1 MYNNTL
7 AFYGAVLGIVA
18 LTVGP
23 SVYRGHTESVQAQLL
38 DDAEKRLLNIPAH
51 FGPWLLRDEVPLS
64 ETAQQMLVNPRYVCR
79 TYVHGSSGE
88 TVSMIVLAG
97 LAGPMAV
104 HTPEIC
110 MPSREYESIKDAVQI
125 DVTANGKKQKF
136 FSSLF
141 QAKTLEGQ
149 KLNVYYGWSRDGE
162 VWEAPKY
169 PRVTFAPLPML
180 FKLQVVC
187 AEPAAA
193 SKGPTAGEKFL
204 ADLLPLLSSQY
215 TLTSSVN

>member
-1 MYNNTL
+1 MYSNFI
-7 AFYGAVLGIVA
+7 AFYGAVFGIVA

-23 SVYRGHTESVQAQLL
+23 IVYRGHKESLQDEMLNN
-38 DDAEKRLLNIPAH
+38 AEERLSAIPAH
-51 FGPWLLRDEVPLS
+51 FGPWLLRDEESLNG
-64 ETAQQMLVNPRYVCR
+64 TAQQMLVNPRYVCR

-110 MPSREYESIKDAVQI
+110 MPSREYESIQAPEQI
-125 DVTANGKKQKF
+125 EVAALGKKQKF

-141 QAKTLEGQ
+141 RAKTLEGQ
-149 KLNVYYGWSRDGE
+149 KVNVYYGWSRDGD
-162 VWEAPKY
+162 VWEAPDY

-180 FKLQVVC
+180 YKVQVVC
-187 AEPAAA
+187 AEPAVP
-193 SKGPTAGEKFL
+193 SEGPTAGEKFL
-204 ADLLPLLSSQY
+204 ADLLPLLSSH
-215 TLTSSVN
+215 TP

>member
-23 SVYRGHTESVQAQLL
+23 NVYRGHTESVQAQLL

-110 MPSREYESIKDAVQI
+110 MPSREYESIKAPQRIELVAQ
-125 DVTANGKKQKF
+125 GMKQKF
-136 FSSLF
+136 YSSLF
-141 QAKTLEGQ
+141 RANTLEGQ
-149 KLNVYYGWSRDGE
+149 KLNVYYSWSRDGKT
-162 VWEAPKY
+162 WEAPEY

-180 FKLQVVC
+180 YKLQVIC
-187 AEPAAA
+187 AEPAAP
-193 SKGPTAGEKFL
+193 SKGPTTCEAFL
-204 ADLLPLLSSQY
+204 ADLLPLLSPQK
-215 TLTSSVN
+215 